1 MQVIVECPTCNNKG
15 LKIEIN
21 KGYKVVTSGRKLS
34 DFPMVTKCCVCKRSI
49 RYDVVEEIDKD
60 KK

>member
-21 KGYKVVTSGRKLS
+21 KGYKVITSGRKLS
-34 DFPMVTKCCVCKRSI
+34 EFPMTTKCSVCKRSI
-49 RYDVVEEIDKD
+49 KYDVVKDDKN
-60 KK
+60 